1 MAALAFHAAVARVAS
16 LTGPRRRDAARS
28 SSSAAAATTTTCRA
42 GRDDDYYRDGYRDEP
57 APAAERRRSDERR
70 YYDGGRRS
78 SRVND
83 YYDRRARPTGDSRP
97 AMEPPRRR
105 VGPEDD
111 AAGRTPR
118 RRRERDDGFRA
129 REAAMRAEADAR
141 AAREESMWRDAY
153 AKRVREKRRR
163 WDEWDDMAA
172 EEDSA
177 RKDRVARARSA
188 KPAFKTPEQRRDR
201 LARYRDISRRADE
214 TWASAI
220 ERRWTAD
227 EEYARAT
234 GQRPRGDGLDRTMD
248 WLFTPLAG
256 AARRIDKWLEED
268 PYNPLTNPEYYGGY
282 DAPPLPPPGVMY
294 DQYDYPGGSAMNA
307 MGPHHGGAGDDRRRR
322 RRHSWRRDPRATN
335 STTTCEPPAPY
346 SSRTA
351 FPFPPSPPPPRRR
364 DDGPNPLRDAFRG
377 GGASGREGRWSTT
390 RAITPRGVRAAKAA
404 AAAAAAG
411 GGGGSEP
418 DFDRYRGT
426 VSGRRGRRG
435 RY

>member
-57 APAAERRRSDERR
+57 IPAAERRRSDERR

-282 DAPPLPPPGVMY
+282 DAPPLPPPGVVY

-307 MGPHHGGAGDDRRRR
+307 MGWGGRR
-322 RRHSWRRDPRATN
+322 PPPPTQ
-335 STTTCEPPAPY
+335 PAPRSQRDGLDEDAYY
-346 SSRTA
+346 SSRA
-351 FPFPPSPPPPRRR
+351 AAPFPPSPPPPPRRR
-364 DDGPNPLRDAFRG
+364 GDGPNPIRDAFRG
-377 GGASGREGRWSTT
+377 GGASGRQGRDDDP
-390 RAITPRGVRAAKAA
+390 ITPEEFERLRGGG
-404 AAAAAAG
+404 G

>member
-1 MAALAFHAAVARVAS
+1 
-16 LTGPRRRDAARS
+16 
-28 SSSAAAATTTTCRA
+28 
-42 GRDDDYYRDGYRDEP
+42 
-57 APAAERRRSDERR
+57 
-70 YYDGGRRS
+70 
-78 SRVND
+78 
-83 YYDRRARPTGDSRP
+83 
-97 AMEPPRRR
+97 
-105 VGPEDD
+105 
-111 AAGRTPR
+111 
-118 RRRERDDGFRA
+118 
-129 REAAMRAEADAR
+129 MRAEADAR

-153 AKRVREKRRR
+153 ARRVREKRQR

-188 KPAFKTPEQRRDR
+188 RPSFKTPEQRRDR

-268 PYNPLTNPEYYGGY
+268 PYNPLTNPQYYGGY
-282 DAPPLPPPGVMY
+282 DAPPLPPPGVVY

-307 MGPHHGGAGDDRRRR
+307 MGWGGRPDPPPPPPTQPAPR
-322 RRHSWRRDPRATN
+322 SRRDELDDDAY
-335 STTTCEPPAPY
+335 Y
-346 SSRTA
+346 SSRA
-351 FPFPPSPPPPRRR
+351 AAPFPPSPPPPRRANR
-364 DDGPNPLRDAFRG
+364 DGPNPLRDAFRG
-377 GGASGREGRWSTT
+377 GAAMSGREGRDDDP
-390 RAITPRGVRAAKAA
+390 ITPEEFERLRG
-404 AAAAAAG
+404 G

>member
-1 MAALAFHAAVARVAS
+1 
-16 LTGPRRRDAARS
+16 
-28 SSSAAAATTTTCRA
+28 
-42 GRDDDYYRDGYRDEP
+42 
-57 APAAERRRSDERR
+57 
-70 YYDGGRRS
+70 
-78 SRVND
+78 
-83 YYDRRARPTGDSRP
+83 
-97 AMEPPRRR
+97 
-105 VGPEDD
+105 
-111 AAGRTPR
+111 
-118 RRRERDDGFRA
+118 
-129 REAAMRAEADAR
+129 MRAEADAR

-153 AKRVREKRRR
+153 ARRVREKRRR

-188 KPAFKTPEQRRDR
+188 RPAGGKTPEQRRDR

-227 EEYARAT
+227 EEYARTT

-282 DAPPLPPPGVMY
+282 DAPPLPPPGVVY

-307 MGPHHGGAGDDRRRR
+307 MGWGGRPDPPPPPPTQPAPR
-322 RRHSWRRDPRATN
+322 SRRDGLDDDAY
-335 STTTCEPPAPY
+335 Y
-346 SSRTA
+346 SSRA
-351 FPFPPSPPPPRRR
+351 AAPFPPSPPPPRRANR
-364 DDGPNPLRDAFRG
+364 DGPDPLRDAFRG
-377 GGASGREGRWSTT
+377 GAPMSGREGRDDDP
-390 RAITPRGVRAAKAA
+390 ITPEEFERLR
-404 AAAAAAG
+404 G
-411 GGGGSEP
+411 GGGGGGGGGPEP